1 MRTKLLL
8 LMAFALMGWSNAWAA
23 VGDEVYGY
31 ETNDGS
37 GLYFTGVEL
46 SDGTAVIYH
55 IRNITTETSITI
67 PSKFY
72 DIKGGRD
79 INISQVGEGTYAL
92 GLYSNWE
99 WTDCSSQITAI
110 TFSSGITTVAGKAFN
125 SKTALTS
132 VTLSN
137 TITTIGE
144 SGFFKCTGLTSIW
157 FPSTLTT
164 IGDYAFKDCTGLTS
178 ITFDG
183 STPPIIGTHAFAITE
198 SPYYNSGCTVK
209 IPDGATTAYYSES
222 VSWELTQLG
231 DNHKIHELT
240 YPSITTAGWGT
251 YYNTYGYIMPE
262 DVEGYIIDW
271 TYEGKANLVKIY
283 DPGEEVCPNIAL
295 LWKSTTNL
303 NTETWYTVEA
313 LSSGGNTATW
323 PTYDNN
329 GTTEWYTNLL
339 NGTQTKQDITAYDG
353 SYYYY
358 KLANDS
364 KNGLGWYFGVEGG
377 GVFENG
383 AHKAYLAVNQSAGA
397 RSFIGFGDGAT
408 AIESVNKNIE
418 INDDAY
424 YNLHGQRVDNPT
436 KGLYIV
442 NGKKVII
449 K

>member
-8 LMAFALMGWSNAWAA
+8 LMAFALMGWSNVWAYDQA
-23 VGDEVYGY
+23 TEGTQYSGSNCTAYG
-31 ETNDGS
+31 
-37 GLYFTGVEL
+37 L
-46 SDGTAVIYH
+46 SDGTVA
-55 IRNITTETSITI
+55 ITTYYTTDGQTEVTFPATIQLWEGETMTAEYKVSAVGVSGWGSIYLG
-67 PSKFY
+67 SVK
-72 DIKGGRD
+72 
-79 INISQVGEGTYAL
+79 TYQYN
-92 GLYSNWE
+92 G
-99 WTDCSSQITAI
+99 
-110 TFSSGITTVAGKAFN
+110 
-125 SKTALTS
+125 
-132 VTLSN
+132 
-137 TITTIGE
+137 TITSLKFSEGIETINASAFYE
-144 SGFFKCTGLTSIW
+144 MTSLQSVEL
-157 FPSTLTT
+157 PASLTT
-164 IGDYAFKDCTGLTS
+164 IGDYAFTSCDALKS
-178 ITFDG
+178 ITCY
-183 STPPIIGTHAFAITE
+183 GTTAPALGTDALKGLASWDAIAANCVLKV
-198 SPYYNSGCTVK
+198 PDGCT
-209 IPDGATTAYYSES
+209 ASYAAYTFDN
-222 VSWELTQLG
+222 TQTWTYY
-231 DNHKIHELT
+231 DQFYTNNKIHELS

-251 YYNTYGYIMPE
+251 YYNTYGYVMPE
-262 DVEGYIIDW
+262 GVEGYIIDW
-271 TYEGKANLVKIY
+271 TYEDKANLVKIY
-283 DPGEEVCPNIAL
+283 DAGDEVYAGMAL
-295 LWKSTTNL
+295 LWKSTEEL
-303 NTETWYTVEA
+303 TEEKWFTVEA
-313 LSSGGNTATW
+313 LSSGGATAEW

-329 GTTEWYTNLL
+329 GTTGWYTNLL
-339 NGTQTKQDITAYDG
+339 NGTQTKQAITAYDG